1 MPAGGIDLTAKEKL
15 LSTTEIVHIASLFVK
30 EGVDKI
36 RLTGGEPSIRPDI
49 VELVSKQINKNLQL
63 HHKKNIIFNIS
74 NSRDVERIKWF
85 ANIGN
90 DHKRAITD

>member
-15 LSTTEIVHIASLFVK
+15 LSTSEIVQIASLFVE

-49 VELVSKQINKNLQL
+49 IELVGKINVLIYL
-63 HHKKNIIFNIS
+63 SLTSLYIYLLYL
-74 NSRDVERIKWF
+74 RIL
-85 ANIGN
+85 GN
-90 DHKRAITD
+90 